1 MIRKKLTWKK
11 MTWKHSQKL
20 NSSLKNKFTWNI
32 IFEVGNRVTKL
43 EISLITW
50 KLKTSELCFKLVII
64 MFRNE
69 Y

>member
-50 KLKTSELCFKLVII
+50 KLKTSEL
-64 MFRNE
+64 
-69 Y
+69 